1 MLNLL
6 EKYKKQLEYPIK
18 YTIVF
23 LLLSIRGGW
32 TVSSNKKV
40 DMKAII
46 YARQSS
52 GSDDYSESV
61 ENQITNCYKLARKE
75 NLTVIG
81 CYSDL
86 NTSGKTYPE
95 GAEAV
100 AENDIAFQQW
110 FRQQTGSRKYRAGL
124 GQVFCRLAE
133 TDYLIVDEM
142 TRLYRPVT
150 RSFLESFVNQK
161 LAGHQVKILQCKG
174 GPLDLNQF
182 DQQLIQTLKNQ
193 IQDEAIAN
201 QKKKSREQF
210 RKMRD
215 SGYKCNGA
223 KMFGIRYLGNHRLEV
238 IPECAEAIRFIY
250 RNIAD
255 YRPYS
260 AIIRDVN
267 TQFRHCFRTWCYE
280 STFFSIARQPIYCG
294 YQYNSNGELIRNV
307 QIAGQEIISYE
318 LWQKVGEIL
327 RQSRKEVPRR
337 ARKHWL
343 PMSGRL
349 VCGCCGGR
357 LTCQI
362 DRGVVYYICNKANLS
377 GTPECSVSRIRFRKN
392 SSGPG
397 LYEAL
402 YPFLL
407 YGLREKYRRNCQLSG
422 DREQLAELKTR
433 QKRMKQR
440 EQQLA
445 DLFLENG
452 ASFEQLTEI
461 LRKHRERRR
470 ELESRI
476 RLLSQLVPRQL
487 EKERSVELPELL
499 HQLRNRSLADPVYE
513 SLFRAVIRQITVHAG
528 RIDVEMTENGT
539 VSIPRLI
546 KGRRKTLPDWEIA
559 VPPERTAGDWFETGM
574 EPIAITYLTGKT
586 GILVQGDWLVFKTR

>member
-1 MLNLL
+1 MN
-6 EKYKKQLEYPIK
+6 
-18 YTIVF
+18 
-23 LLLSIRGGW
+23 
-32 TVSSNKKV
+32 
-40 DMKAII
+40 AII

-61 ENQITNCYKLARKE
+61 ENQIANCYALARKE

-86 NTSGKTYPE
+86 NTSGKTYPT

-100 AENDIAFQQW
+100 AENDLAFQQW

-124 GQVFCRLAE
+124 GQVFCHLAE

-215 SGYKCNGA
+215 TGYKCNGA
-223 KMFGIRYLGNHRLEV
+223 KMFGIRYLGNYRLEV

-267 TQFRHCFRTWCYE
+267 TRFRHCFRTWCYE
-280 STFFSIARQPIYCG
+280 STFYSIARQPIYCG

-318 LWQKVGEIL
+318 LWQRVGEIL
-327 RQSRKEVPRR
+327 RQSRKEAPRR

-349 VCGCCGGR
+349 ICGGCGGR
-357 LTCQI
+357 LTCQV
-362 DRGVVYYICNKANLS
+362 DRGVIYYICNKANLS
-377 GTPECSVSRIRFRKN
+377 GAPECSASRIRFREN
-392 SSGPG
+392 SSGLG
-397 LYEAL
+397 LYEAV

-407 YGLREKYRRNCQLSG
+407 YGLREKYRRNFQLAG
-422 DREQLAELKTR
+422 DREQFAELTAR
-433 QKRMKQR
+433 LEMMKQR

-445 DLFLENG
+445 NLFLENG
-452 ASFEQLTEI
+452 ASLEQLAEV
-461 LRKHRERRR
+461 LGKHREQRR
-470 ELESRI
+470 ELETRI
-476 RLLSQLVPRQL
+476 RLLSPLVPSQLVM
-487 EKERSVELPELL
+487 ERTVELPQLL
-499 HQLRNRSLADPVYE
+499 HQLKNRDLADPEYE
-513 SLFRAVIRQITVHAG
+513 SLFRTAIRKITVHAD
-528 RIDVEMTENGT
+528 RVDVEIGGSGCIP
-539 VSIPRLI
+539 VPRLCC
-546 KGRRKTLPDWEIA
+546 GRRKYMPDWTLRIPALRSPETLFNAELPPIEIL
-559 VPPERTAGDWFETGM
+559 
-574 EPIAITYLTGKT
+574 YKTGKT
-586 GILVQGDWLVFKTR
+586 NILDHDGWLVFETR

>member
-1 MLNLL
+1 
-6 EKYKKQLEYPIK
+6 
-18 YTIVF
+18 
-23 LLLSIRGGW
+23 
-32 TVSSNKKV
+32 
-40 DMKAII
+40 MKAII

-61 ENQITNCYKLARKE
+61 ENQIANCHKLAEQE
-75 NLTVIG
+75 NLSVIG
-81 CYSDL
+81 CYFDL

-95 GAEAV
+95 GAETV
-100 AENDIAFQQW
+100 AENDTAFQQW

-124 GQVFCRLAE
+124 GHVFARLAE
-133 TDYLIVDEM
+133 TDFLIVDEM

-150 RSFLESFVNQK
+150 RSFLESYVNQK
-161 LAGHQVKILQCKG
+161 LAGQQVKILQCKG

-250 RNIAD
+250 RSIAD

-267 TQFRHCFRTWCYE
+267 TRFRHCFRTYCYE
-280 STFFSIARQPIYCG
+280 STFYSIARQPIYCG
-294 YQYNSNGELIRNV
+294 YQYNSDGELIRNV

-327 RQSRKEVPRR
+327 RQSRKDVPRR

-349 VCGCCGGR
+349 VCGGCGGR

-377 GTPECSVSRIRFRKN
+377 GKPECSASRIRFREN
-392 SSGPG
+392 RSGFG
-397 LYEAL
+397 LYEAV

-407 YGLREKYRRNCQLSG
+407 FGLREKYRRISRLAG
-422 DREQLAELKTR
+422 DRERLGVLTSR
-433 QKRMKQR
+433 LDRMKQR

-445 DLFLENG
+445 DLFMENG
-452 ASFEQLTEI
+452 TSLEQLAEI
-461 LRKHRERRR
+461 LSRHREQRH
-470 ELESRI
+470 ELETRI
-476 RLLSQLVPRQL
+476 RLLSRMVPGEL
-487 EKERSVELPELL
+487 EKARTVELPGLL
-499 HQLRNRSLADPVYE
+499 HQLRDRKFADAVYE
-513 SLFRAVIRQITVHAG
+513 SLFRSVIRRITVHAD
-528 RIDVEMTENGT
+528 RIDVEMRENGT
-539 VSIPRLI
+539 VSIPRLT
-546 KGRRKTLPDWEIA
+546 KGRKKFLPGWEI
-559 VPPERTAGDWFETGM
+559 VIPPERSAGDWFETGIQPV
-574 EPIAITYLTGKT
+574 EITYHTEKPE
-586 GILVQGDWLVFKTR
+586 ILMQGNWLVFKTR

>member
-1 MLNLL
+1 MN
-6 EKYKKQLEYPIK
+6 
-18 YTIVF
+18 
-23 LLLSIRGGW
+23 
-32 TVSSNKKV
+32 
-40 DMKAII
+40 AII

-61 ENQITNCYKLARKE
+61 ENQIANCYKLAEQE
-75 NLTVIG
+75 NLSVIG

-95 GAEAV
+95 GAEAI
-100 AENDIAFQQW
+100 AENDLAFQQW

-124 GQVFCRLAE
+124 GQVFLHLTE
-133 TDYLIVDEM
+133 TDFLIVDEM

-223 KMFGIRYLGNHRLEV
+223 KMFGIRYLGNHRLKV

-250 RNIAD
+250 RNIAE

-267 TQFRHCFRTWCYE
+267 TRYRHCFHTWCYE
-280 STFFSIARQPIYCG
+280 STFYSIARQPIYCG
-294 YQYNSNGELIRNV
+294 YQYDSNGELIRNV

-349 VCGCCGGR
+349 VCGGCGRR

-362 DRGVVYYICNKANLS
+362 DRGVIYYICNKANLS
-377 GTPECSVSRIRFRKN
+377 GTPECSASRIRFREN

-397 LYEAL
+397 LYEAV

-407 YGLREKYRRNCQLSG
+407 YGLREKYRRNFQLAG
-422 DREQLAELKTR
+422 DREQLAELTAR
-433 QKRMKQR
+433 LERMKQR

-445 DLFLENG
+445 DLFLGNG
-452 ASFEQLTEI
+452 VSLEQIAEVLG
-461 LRKHRERRR
+461 KHREQRR
-470 ELESRI
+470 ELETRI
-476 RLLSQLVPRQL
+476 RLLSQLVPSRL
-487 EKERSVELPELL
+487 EQERTVELPQLL
-499 HQLRNRSLADPVYE
+499 HQLRNRNLADSEYE
-513 SLFRAVIRQITVHAG
+513 SLFRTAIRKITVHTG
-528 RIDVEMTENGT
+528 RIDVEIGNSGT
-539 VSIPRLI
+539 FSIPRFI
-546 KGRRKTLPDWEIA
+546 KSRKKFLPGWEIT
-559 VPPERTAGDWFETGM
+559 VPAEFTAGDWFENRM
-574 EPIAITYLTGKT
+574 KPIEITYLTGEP
-586 GILVQGDWLVFKTR
+586 GILMTGDWLVFKTR